1 MNNQIAEAIALRAL
15 VWILQDDDR
24 AQRLLSVTGITPE
37 DMRGSIGEA
46 WLLGAALSYL
56 EGYEPDLLKC
66 CAEIDV
72 KPEDLVMA
80 SRVLDGIMNKDFDEE
95 TY

>member
-1 MNNQIAEAIALRAL
+1 MDDQTSQAIALRAL

-37 DMRGSIGEA
+37 DMRSSISEP

-56 EGYEPDLLKC
+56 EGYEPDLIKC
-66 CAEIDV
+66 CQEMAI
-72 KPEDLVMA
+72 KPEQLVIA
-80 SRVLDGIMNKDFDEE
+80 SRSLANDDYHDNFS
-95 TY
+95 

>member
-1 MNNQIAEAIALRAL
+1 MDDQTSQAIALQAL

-37 DMRGSIGEA
+37 DMRSSISET

-56 EGYEPDLLKC
+56 EGYEPDLIKC
-66 CAEIDV
+66 CTEMSIE
-72 KPEDLVMA
+72 PEQLVIA
-80 SRVLDGIMNKDFDEE
+80 SRSLANDDYHDNFS
-95 TY
+95 